1 MKVFRDSDKFDYDN
15 RSVVTV
21 GTFDGVH
28 LGHKKIIEKLNDIK
42 KSKKLRSVIV
52 TFDPHPQIVLKNK
65 TKDIKILTTTDEK
78 LKLFESFEIDIIYI
92 INFTKEFAKI
102 SSEEF
107 YKTYLIDKIGM
118 SELVLGYDHKFG
130 KDREGNITTLRNL
143 SDKYNFN
150 FHGVGEFKINNEKV
164 NSTAI
169 RNTITESNLEKAF
182 LFLGRSYSM
191 AGQVI
196 GGDKRGK
203 SLGYPTAN
211 IKPLSDN
218 KLIPNTG
225 VYLVSIELKDS
236 LYYGMMNIG
245 FRPTISD
252 SNEKILEVN
261 IFNFDEDIYDVIIN
275 INFIEKIR
283 DEKKFDSIN
292 ELKKQLLADK
302 EYSINKI
309 N

>member
-1 MKVFRDSDKFDYDN
+1 MRVFRYSDKFELDN

-28 LGHKKIIEKLNDIK
+28 LGHKKIIDKLNDIK

-52 TFDPHPQIVLKNK
+52 TFDPHPQIVLKNR

-78 LKLFESFEIDIIYI
+78 LELFKSFEIDIINI
-92 INFTKEFAKI
+92 INFTKEFAKT
-102 SSEEF
+102 SSEKF
-107 YKTYLIDKIGM
+107 YKTYLIDKIGI

-130 KDREGNITTLRNL
+130 KGREGNIATLRNL

-150 FHGVGEFKINNEKV
+150 FHRVEEFKINNEKV

-169 RNTITESNLEKAF
+169 RDTITGSNLEKAS
-182 LFLGRSYSM
+182 LFLGRNYSL

-211 IKPLSDN
+211 IKPLSEN

-252 SNEKILEVN
+252 NNEKIMEVN
-261 IFNFDEDIYDVIIN
+261 IFNFDKDIYDEIIK

-283 DEKKFDSIN
+283 DEKKFDSLN
-292 ELKKQLLADK
+292 ELRKQLSADK

>member
-1 MKVFRDSDKFDYDN
+1 MKVFRDSDKFEFDN

-42 KSKKLRSVIV
+42 KSKKLKSVLV
-52 TFDPHPQIVLKNK
+52 TFDPHPQIVLKNR

-78 LKLFESFEIDIIYI
+78 LELFKSFNIDIIYI
-92 INFTKEFAKI
+92 INFTKEFAKT

-107 YKTYLIDKIGM
+107 YKTNLIDKIRM

-130 KDREGNITTLRNL
+130 KDRKGNIDTLRNL

-150 FHGVGEFKINNEKV
+150 FHRVEEYKINNENV
-164 NSTAI
+164 NSTSI
-169 RNTITESNLEKAF
+169 RNIINGSNLEKAT
-182 LFLGRSYSM
+182 LFLGRNYSLT
-191 AGQVI
+191 GRVV

-211 IKPLSDN
+211 IKPLSEN

-245 FRPTISD
+245 FRPTITD
-252 SNEKILEVN
+252 NNEKIMEVN
-261 IFNFDEDIYDVIIN
+261 IFNFDEDIYDKIIK

-283 DEKKFDSIN
+283 DEKKFDSLN
-292 ELKKQLLADK
+292 KLKKQLSADK

>member
-130 KDREGNITTLRNL
+130 KDREGNITTLKNL
-143 SDKYNFN
+143 SGEYNFS

-169 RNTITESNLEKAF
+169 RNTITESNLEKASF
-182 LFLGRSYSM
+182 FLGRSYSM

-211 IKPLSDN
+211 IKPLSEN

-225 VYLVSIELKDS
+225 VYLVSIELKDY

-261 IFNFDEDIYDVIIN
+261 IFNFDEDIYDEIIN

-283 DEKKFDSIN
+283 DERKFDSIN

>member
-28 LGHKKIIEKLNDIK
+28 LGHKKIIDKLNDIK
-42 KSKKLRSVIV
+42 KSKKLRSVLV
-52 TFDPHPQIVLKNK
+52 TFDPHPQIVLKNR

-78 LKLFESFEIDIIYI
+78 LELLKSFDIDFIYI
-92 INFTKEFAKI
+92 INFTKEFAET

-118 SELVLGYDHKFG
+118 VELVLGYDHKFG
-130 KDREGNITTLRNL
+130 KDREGNIDTLRNL
-143 SDKYNFN
+143 ADKHNFN
-150 FHGVGEFKINNEKV
+150 FHKVEEFKINNENV

-169 RNTITESNLEKAF
+169 RDSINESNLEKAS
-182 LFLGRSYSM
+182 LFLGRNYSL

-211 IKPLSDN
+211 IKPLSKN
-218 KLIPNTG
+218 KLLPNTG

-245 FRPTISD
+245 YRPTISD
-252 SNEKILEVN
+252 NNERIMEVN
-261 IFNFDEDIYDVIIN
+261 IFNFDENIYDEIIK

-283 DEKKFDSIN
+283 DEKKFDSLN
-292 ELKKQLLADK
+292 ELKKQLSADK

>member
-1 MKVFRDSDKFDYDN
+1 MRVLRDSDKFDYDN

-28 LGHKKIIEKLNDIK
+28 LGHKKIIDKLNDIK

-52 TFDPHPQIVLKNK
+52 TFDPHPQIVLKNR

-78 LKLFESFEIDIIYI
+78 LELFKSFEIDITYI
-92 INFTKEFAKI
+92 INFTKEFAKT

-130 KDREGNITTLRNL
+130 KDREGNIDTLRNL
-143 SDKYNFN
+143 ADKHNFN
-150 FHGVGEFKINNEKV
+150 FHKVEEFKINNENV

-169 RNTITESNLEKAF
+169 RDSINESNLEKAS
-182 LFLGRSYSM
+182 LFLGRNYSL

-211 IKPLSDN
+211 IKPLSKN

-245 FRPTISD
+245 YRPTISD
-252 SNEKILEVN
+252 NNERIMEVN
-261 IFNFDEDIYDVIIN
+261 IFNFDENIYDEIIK

-283 DEKKFDSIN
+283 DEKKFDSLN
-292 ELKKQLLADK
+292 ELKKQLSADK

>member
-1 MKVFRDSDKFDYDN
+1 MRVFRDSDRFDYDN

-52 TFDPHPQIVLKNK
+52 TFDPHPQIVLKNR

-78 LKLFESFEIDIIYI
+78 LKLFESFEIDIVYI
-92 INFTKEFAKI
+92 INFTKEFAKT

-107 YKTYLIDKIGM
+107 YQTYLIEKIGM

-130 KDREGNITTLRNL
+130 KDREGNIATLRNL
-143 SDKYNFN
+143 SDKYNFK
-150 FHGVGEFKINNEKV
+150 FHRIEELKINNEKV

-169 RNTITESNLEKAF
+169 RNTIAKSNLEKTS
-182 LFLGRSYSM
+182 LLLERNYILM
-191 AGQVI
+191 CKVI
-196 GGDKRGK
+196 GGEKRGK
-203 SLGYPTAN
+203 SLGDHTEN
-211 IKPLSDN
+211 IKSQSEN
-218 KLIPNTG
+218 KLVPNTG

-252 SNEKILEVN
+252 NNEKIIEVN
-261 IFNFDEDIYDVIIN
+261 IFNFDKDIYNEILKIG
-275 INFIEKIR
+275 FIEKIR
-283 DEKKFDSIN
+283 DEKKFDSLN

-302 EYSINKI
+302 KYSINKI

>member
-1 MKVFRDSDKFDYDN
+1 MRVFRNSDKFEFDN

-28 LGHKKIIEKLNDIK
+28 LGHKKIIDKLNDIK

-52 TFDPHPQIVLKNK
+52 TFDPHPQIVLKNR

-78 LKLFESFEIDIIYI
+78 LELFKSFEIDIIYI
-92 INFTKEFAKI
+92 INFTKEFAKT

-130 KDREGNITTLRNL
+130 KDREGNIATLRNL
-143 SDKYNFN
+143 SDKYSFN
-150 FHGVGEFKINNEKV
+150 FHSVEEFRINNEKV
-164 NSTAI
+164 NSTAV
-169 RNTITESNLEKAF
+169 RDTINGSNLEKTS
-182 LFLGRSYSM
+182 LFLGRNYSL

-211 IKPLSDN
+211 IKPLSKN

-245 FRPTISD
+245 YRPTISD
-252 SNEKILEVN
+252 NNERIMEVN
-261 IFNFDEDIYDVIIN
+261 IFNFDENIYDEIIN

>member
-1 MKVFRDSDKFDYDN
+1 MRVFRNSDKFEFDN

-28 LGHKKIIEKLNDIK
+28 LGHKKIIDKLNDIK
-42 KSKKLRSVIV
+42 KSKKRRSVIV
-52 TFDPHPQIVLKNK
+52 TFDPHPQIVLKNR

-78 LKLFESFEIDIIYI
+78 LELFKSFEIDIIYI
-92 INFTKEFAKI
+92 INFTKEFAKT

-130 KDREGNITTLRNL
+130 KDREGNIATLRNL
-143 SDKYNFN
+143 SDKYSFN
-150 FHGVGEFKINNEKV
+150 FHSVEEFRINNEKV
-164 NSTAI
+164 NSTAV
-169 RNTITESNLEKAF
+169 RDTINGSNLEKTS
-182 LFLGRSYSM
+182 LFLGRNYSL

-211 IKPLSDN
+211 IKPLSKN

-245 FRPTISD
+245 YRPTISD
-252 SNEKILEVN
+252 NNERIMEVN
-261 IFNFDEDIYDVIIN
+261 IFNFDENIYDEIIN

-292 ELKKQLLADK
+292 ELKKQLSADK

>member
-1 MKVFRDSDKFDYDN
+1 MKVFRDSDKFEFDN

-130 KDREGNITTLRNL
+130 KDREGNITTLKNL
-143 SDKYNFN
+143 SGEYNFN

-169 RNTITESNLEKAF
+169 RNTITESNLEKASF
-182 LFLGRSYSM
+182 FLGRSYSM

-211 IKPLSDN
+211 IKPLSEN

-252 SNEKILEVN
+252 NNEKIMEVN
-261 IFNFDEDIYDVIIN
+261 IFNFDEDIYGEIIK

-292 ELKKQLLADK
+292 ELKKQLSADK